1 DWSADPEPVPYANF
15 TNPQTLNLYAIVAD
29 NPATDADSDGHVVE
43 LAPGNEAFEYQ
54 ELCDLVGAAC
64 KLMHPPQAAKD
75 GPAYITA
82 SGSLEDWMVLGGQ
95 RAAEV
100 YLMITSPQVFVCG
113 GFRAGFV
120 TGAVWNEQHQVCDD
134 PCQEMR
140 KANRLKLGADIVML
154 LSLIPESKELR
165 AEGMQLEEE
174 AEMLRA
180 EADAEAEAAAESKA
194 GGGPGAAKDRS
205 LQGRQDQLE
214 GLEKHQDQVT
224 KKGGYRISKGKS
236 KLDFKHG
243 LNQIKTSK
251 DVEDQ

>member
-1 DWSADPEPVPYANF
+1 MKP
-15 TNPQTLNLYAIVAD
+15 LNIRNYAI
-29 NPATDADSDGHVVE
+29 SW
-43 LAPGNEAFEYQ
+43 APHASSCI
-54 ELCDLVGAAC
+54 LLR
-64 KLMHPPQAAKD
+64 PQKMVQRTSRR
-75 GPAYITA
+75 TA
-82 SGSLEDWMVLGGQ
+82 RWKTGWFWGGQ

-100 YLMITSPQVFVCG
+100 YLMITSAQVFVYG
-113 GFRAGFV
+113 GFGAGFV
-120 TGAVWNEQHQVCDD
+120 TGAVWNAQHQVCDD